1 MALSDN
7 SRGAL
12 LMAIS
17 MAGFTFNDTLTKSII
32 GELSVGQVMFIR
44 GAMTTLLVYVV
55 ARRLG
60 ALDHIRNILQP
71 LIITRIVFEIVAA
84 ISFLSALGQVPLANA
99 SAILQSLPLAVTLG
113 AALFLGEPVG
123 WRRWTAIC
131 VGFLGVLVI
140 IKPGPEGFTSASLYV
155 VISVITAAGRDL
167 VTRKIDAKIS
177 SLTVTLFTAASIS
190 VAGLLLTPVYGGWQ
204 PVCGK
209 ALATLA
215 VASVFLFAGY
225 QAVIMAMRT
234 GDISF
239 IAPFRYTSL
248 LWAVLLGFAFF
259 DEVPDRY
266 MFIGAAIVIGSGL
279 YTFYRE
285 HKRKAALAADIKPSS
300 PA

>member
-44 GAMTTLLVYVV
+44 GAMTTLLVYIV

-60 ALDHIRNILQP
+60 ALDHLRNILQP
-71 LIITRIVFEIVAA
+71 LIIARIVFEIVAA

-99 SAILQSLPLAVTLG
+99 SAILQALPLAVTLG
-113 AALFLGEPVG
+113 AALFLREPVG

-131 VGFLGVLVI
+131 IGFLGVLVI
-140 IKPGPEGFTSASLYV
+140 IKPGPEGFTVASLYV
-155 VISVITAAGRDL
+155 VVSVITAAGRDL
-167 VTRKIDAKIS
+167 VTRKIDAKVS

-190 VAGLLLTPVYGGWQ
+190 LAGLLLTPVYGGWQ
-204 PVCGK
+204 PVSGK

-215 VASVFLFAGY
+215 LASVFLFAGY

-234 GDISF
+234 GEISF

-248 LWAVLLGFAFF
+248 LWAVLLGFLVFG
-259 DEVPDRY
+259 EIPDRF
-266 MFIGAAIVIGSGL
+266 MIIGAVIVIGSGL
-279 YTFYRE
+279 YTFSRE
-285 HKRKAALAADIKPSS
+285 QKRKAALAVEAKPSS